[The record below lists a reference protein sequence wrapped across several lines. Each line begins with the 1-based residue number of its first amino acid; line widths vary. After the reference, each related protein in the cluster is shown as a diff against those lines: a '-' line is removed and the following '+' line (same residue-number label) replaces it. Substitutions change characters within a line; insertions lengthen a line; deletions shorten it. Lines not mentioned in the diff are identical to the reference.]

1 MDRIFCFLLGWDWKI
16 LNQCTPASRKAL
28 RKYGSALVIIM
39 ALWAFIGYNIADR
52 YFDTNVLGAI
62 LSALA
67 FSCLIWFVE
76 RVIILSGKNWGIGI
90 IRGLMALCM
99 AAIGAIIIDQM
110 MFYKDI
116 EQGKIDYIT
125 AKVNSELPKN
135 LKLIEDNRVIRQT
148 EIDSLIT
155 INSVLQEEINKKP
168 MIRITNYRD
177 EHTGQKDSLGNYIK
191 ERLYSTTNIEN
202 PKNNELK
209 RNQQRIDILQEQVD
223 NLFIESQNKEKELRE
238 QYAENFGLLS
248 ELKVTINVIGEHW
261 VSISFYFI
269 FLAFFL
275 FIECLIVFT
284 KLFDNE
290 CDYEALIDNQK
301 EARIMEIKK
310 LVNIEQL

>member
-1 MDRIFCFLLGWDWKI
+1 MDRLFCFLLGWEWKV
-16 LNQCTPASRKAL
+16 LNQCTPASKKAL
-28 RKYGSALVIIM
+28 RKYGSALIIIM
-39 ALWAFIGYNIADR
+39 TLWAFIGFNIASR
-52 YFDTNVLGAI
+52 YFDVSTIGAFI
-62 LSALA
+62 SALG

-76 RVIILSGKNWGIGI
+76 RVIILSGKSKAIAI
-90 IRGLMALCM
+90 VRGLMAICM

-110 MFYKDI
+110 MFFKDI

-125 AKVNSELPKN
+125 EKINIELPKN
-135 LKLIEDNRVIRQT
+135 LKLIDDSRVIKQV
-148 EIDSLIT
+148 EIDSLML

-177 EHTGQKDSLGNYIK
+177 EQTGQKDSLGNNIK

-209 RNQQRIDILQEQVD
+209 RNQQRIDILQKQVD
-223 NLFIESQNKEKELRE
+223 NLFIESQNKENQLRE

-261 VSISFYFI
+261 VSVVFYFI

-284 KLFDNE
+284 KIFDTE
-290 CDYEALIDNQK
+290 CDYEVLIESQK
-301 EARIMEIKK
+301 KARIIEVKK
-310 LVNIEQL
+310 LVNIE